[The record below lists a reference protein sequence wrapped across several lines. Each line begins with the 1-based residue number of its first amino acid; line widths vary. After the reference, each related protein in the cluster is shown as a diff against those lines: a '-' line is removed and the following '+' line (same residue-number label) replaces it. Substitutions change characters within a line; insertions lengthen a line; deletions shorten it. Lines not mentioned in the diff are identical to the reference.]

1 MVGDTGSIGGITSGC
16 GKIPEHTGRRCQ
28 ALRTKTFILM
38 SNFASRGL
46 CLYDL
51 AKQVCC
57 TALFY
62 YKTSRL
68 SSGVH
73 FDFP

>member
-38 SNFASRGL
+38 LNFASRGL

-51 AKQVCC
+51 ANKYVAQ
-57 TALFY
+57 LFFII
-62 YKTSRL
+62 KL
-68 SSGVH
+68 QI
-73 FDFP
+73 